1 MHTKNNNKDNGGNHQ
16 HFFFFLYLALALD
29 LMSTDA
35 NFPKNGK
42 DVDDYAEAWIE
53 KLALTNQPIPIPEHI
68 YNLSGGVSLPVQM
81 ENKLKS
87 EAPKKPKVS
96 FAPGDN
102 EEEKERVRQEA
113 EKQFERARNEHIR
126 NVAHAMQRA
135 RQDEIQQGKFGLKNA
150 IMEILQ
156 NSNKEEG
163 GNPLPNSLM
172 TKMHYDRLKK
182 KNNQQT
188 DKNRKE
194 KTKRKMP
201 PKKNTI
207 PTKKRKGTKKKNPF
221 IDDEAEEDD
230 DNTIIEQEE
239 QQRPYSP
246 SDPPVYLCPYSS
258 SGEDDDDDDDDD
270 AINNMTSPQTSPI
283 RPSGTSDDDNADDD
297 DDDDGD
303 DEIEKSIPDKNVVS
317 GAHNGKSNG
326 KYKYLSL
333 EIAIM
338 PLLDETKLFSC
349 FLSGNGC
356 SSTDDNT
363 ITSKAIKYKDLR
375 KLVIPSDNIIEESKG
390 KCLYGGGRQTRQKK
404 RKRMDDDDDDDD
416 DDEKKELAT
425 QAKHAKL
432 FEYYNLYKQYEGER
446 LRHQLKAN
454 NPLKTMNQNDFYN
467 IKSYFD
473 DYKNGLIKD
482 AGKTYDLRLKVP
494 FSCLIVGKSKSG
506 KTTLLLD
513 ILSQWRSYTTDENGE
528 YEKRIF
534 WIYGTENGKDFHK
547 LNEIIHTNYKSYGE
561 DVKIPKIEY
570 FKGDLKNA
578 AVIERITSIP
588 EKSIV
593 ILDDLM
599 TEMVKSESI
608 SNVLTRESH
617 HKKWNVF
624 LLWQDMYPQQQFA
637 KTISLQCDYKY
648 IFRDP
653 PRQDRLR
660 TLCLQMFPNGSEG
673 RDMFKKIWNF
683 FTRSS
688 PEDYPY
694 IRINLRPDSP
704 HSLLIMAND
713 LIRDKKKCKIWY
725 IQ

>member
-1 MHTKNNNKDNGGNHQ
+1 MHIKNNNNKDNGGNHQ

-42 DVDDYAEAWIE
+42 DVDDYAEGWIE

-102 EEEKERVRQEA
+102 EDEKERVRQEA

-135 RQDEIQQGKFGLKNA
+135 REDEIQQGKFGLKNA

-156 NSNKEEG
+156 NSNEQEEG
-163 GNPLPNSLM
+163 GNPLPNSLI

-188 DKNRKE
+188 DKNSKE

-230 DNTIIEQEE
+230 DDNTIIEQEQE
-239 QQRPYSP
+239 LEEEAASSP
-246 SDPPVYLCPYSS
+246 SDPRVYLSPYTSS
-258 SGEDDDDDDDDD
+258 SGEDDDDDDG
-270 AINNMTSPQTSPI
+270 N
-283 RPSGTSDDDNADDD
+283 
-297 DDDDGD
+297 

-326 KYKYLSL
+326 KYKYLSV

-375 KLVIPSDNIIEESKG
+375 KLVIASDNIIEESKG
-390 KCLYGGGRQTRQKK
+390 RCLYGGGRHGQTRQKK
-404 RKRMDDDDDDDD
+404 RKRMNDNDDHDDEDD

-713 LIRDKKKCKIWY
+713 LIRDKKSAKFGIFNKPIKLFTF
-725 IQ
+725 

>member
-1 MHTKNNNKDNGGNHQ
+1 MHIKNNNNKDNGGNHQ

-42 DVDDYAEAWIE
+42 DVDDYAEGWIE

-87 EAPKKPKVS
+87 EAPKKSKVS

-102 EEEKERVRQEA
+102 EDEKERVRQEA

-135 RQDEIQQGKFGLKNA
+135 REDEIQQGKFGLKNA

-156 NSNKEEG
+156 NSNEQEEG
-163 GNPLPNSLM
+163 GNPLPNSLI

-188 DKNRKE
+188 DKNSKE

-230 DNTIIEQEE
+230 DDNTIIEQEQE
-239 QQRPYSP
+239 LEEEAASSP
-246 SDPPVYLCPYSS
+246 SDPPVYLSTYTSS
-258 SGEDDDDDDDDD
+258 SGEDDDDDDDG
-270 AINNMTSPQTSPI
+270 N
-283 RPSGTSDDDNADDD
+283 
-297 DDDDGD
+297 

-326 KYKYLSL
+326 KYKYLSV

-375 KLVIPSDNIIEESKG
+375 KLVIASDNIIEESKG
-390 KCLYGGGRQTRQKK
+390 RCLYGGGRHGQTRQKK
-404 RKRMDDDDDDDD
+404 RKRMNDKDDHDDQDD

-547 LNEIIHTNYKSYGE
+547 LNEIIHTNYKTYGE

-713 LIRDKKKCKIWY
+713 LIRDKKSAKFGIFNKPIKLFTF
-725 IQ
+725 

>member
-1 MHTKNNNKDNGGNHQ
+1 MHIKNNNNKDNGGNHQ

-42 DVDDYAEAWIE
+42 DVDDYAEGWIE

-102 EEEKERVRQEA
+102 EDEKERVRQEA

-135 RQDEIQQGKFGLKNA
+135 REDEIQQGKFGLKNA

-156 NSNKEEG
+156 NSNEQEEG
-163 GNPLPNSLM
+163 GNPLPNSLI

-188 DKNRKE
+188 DKNSKE

-230 DNTIIEQEE
+230 DDNTIIEQEQE
-239 QQRPYSP
+239 LEEEAASSP
-246 SDPPVYLCPYSS
+246 SDPPVYLSPYTSS
-258 SGEDDDDDDDDD
+258 SGEDDDDDDG
-270 AINNMTSPQTSPI
+270 N
-283 RPSGTSDDDNADDD
+283 
-297 DDDDGD
+297 

-326 KYKYLSL
+326 KYKYLSV

-375 KLVIPSDNIIEESKG
+375 KLVIASDNIIEESKG
-390 KCLYGGGRQTRQKK
+390 RCLYGGGRHGQTRQKK
-404 RKRMDDDDDDDD
+404 RKRMNDNDDHDDQDD

-547 LNEIIHTNYKSYGE
+547 LNEIIHTNYKTYGE

-713 LIRDKKKCKIWY
+713 LIRDKKSAKFGIFNKPIKLFTF
-725 IQ
+725 

>member
-1 MHTKNNNKDNGGNHQ
+1 MVVIINI
-16 HFFFFLYLALALD
+16 FSFFLYLALALD
-29 LMSTDA
+29 LMSNDA

-42 DVDDYAEAWIE
+42 DVDDYAEGWIE

-102 EEEKERVRQEA
+102 EDEKERVRQEA

-135 RQDEIQQGKFGLKNA
+135 REDEIQQGKFGLKNA

-156 NSNKEEG
+156 NSNEQEEG
-163 GNPLPNSLM
+163 GNPLPNSLI

-188 DKNRKE
+188 DKNTKE

-230 DNTIIEQEE
+230 DDNTIIEQEQE
-239 QQRPYSP
+239 LEEEAASSP
-246 SDPPVYLCPYSS
+246 SDPPVYLSPYTSS
-258 SGEDDDDDDDDD
+258 SGEDDDDDDG
-270 AINNMTSPQTSPI
+270 N
-283 RPSGTSDDDNADDD
+283 
-297 DDDDGD
+297 
-303 DEIEKSIPDKNVVS
+303 DEIEKYIPDKNVVS

-326 KYKYLSL
+326 KYKYLSV

-375 KLVIPSDNIIEESKG
+375 KLVIASDNIIEESKG
-390 KCLYGGGRQTRQKK
+390 RCLYGGGRHGQTRQKK
-404 RKRMDDDDDDDD
+404 RKRMNDNDDHDDQDD

-547 LNEIIHTNYKSYGE
+547 LNEIIHTNYKTYGE

-713 LIRDKKKCKIWY
+713 LIRDKKSAKFGIFNKPIKLFTF
-725 IQ
+725 

>member
-1 MHTKNNNKDNGGNHQ
+1 
-16 HFFFFLYLALALD
+16 
-29 LMSTDA
+29 MSTDA
-35 NFPKNGK
+35 NFPNNGK
-42 DVDDYAEAWIE
+42 DVDDYAEGWIE

-81 ENKLKS
+81 QNKLKN
-87 EAPKKPKVS
+87 EAPKKAKVS

-102 EEEKERVRQEA
+102 EEEKERLRQEA
-113 EKQFERARNEHIR
+113 EKQFERARDQHIR
-126 NVAHAMQRA
+126 NIAHAMERA

-156 NSNKEEG
+156 NKEEG
-163 GNPLPNSLM
+163 GNPLPNSLI

-182 KNNQQT
+182 KTNQQS
-188 DKNRKE
+188 DENRKE
-194 KTKRKMP
+194 KRKRKMP
-201 PKKNTI
+201 AKKKPI

-221 IDDEAEEDD
+221 IDDEAEEED

-239 QQRPYSP
+239 EQECPYSP

-258 SGEDDDDDDDDD
+258 SEDDDDDDEDDD
-270 AINNMTSPQTSPI
+270 AIKNVTSPQTSPI
-283 RPSGTSDDDNADDD
+283 RPSTTSDDTDDD
-297 DDDDGD
+297 AH
-303 DEIEKSIPDKNVVS
+303 DEIEKSIPEKNVVS
-317 GAHNGKSNG
+317 RPHNGKSNG
-326 KYKYLSL
+326 KYKYLSV

-356 SSTDDNT
+356 TSTDNNT
-363 ITSKAIKYKDLR
+363 NSTKAMKYKDLR
-375 KLVIPSDNIIEESKG
+375 KLVIPTDNIIEEWKG
-390 KCLYGGGRQTRQKK
+390 KCLYGAGRQTTQKK
-404 RKRMDDDDDDDD
+404 RKRMDDDDDN
-416 DDEKKELAT
+416 DENKELAT

-432 FEYYNLYKQYEGER
+432 FEYYNLYKHYEGER

-547 LNEIIHTNYKSYGE
+547 LNQIMHANYKSYGE
-561 DVKIPKIEY
+561 DVKMPKIEY

-713 LIRDKKKCKIWY
+713 LIRDKKSAKFGIFNKPIKLFTF
-725 IQ
+725 